1 MLEAFKKEIQ
11 NRLDMENENLSNIQQ
26 KIRDIEIFCDITP
39 TDFNDI
45 DQHDDEINLNKFLD
59 ISENKK

>member
-1 MLEAFKKEIQ
+1 MLEASKNEIQ
-11 NRLDMENENLSNIQQ
+11 NRLDIEKENLSNIQQ
-26 KIRDIEIFCDITP
+26 KNRDFEIFCGITP

-45 DQHDDEINLNKFLD
+45 NQYDDEINLNKFLD